1 MKFNINFHIFLRAG
15 RYQTRHAIFTRSS
28 THLRFILVFDFR
40 FHIPRVK
47 IRWYRRSV
55 FLYERRKRGGGET
68 CLFPIREITTGS
80 GNNPPGWYGLT
91 SILTRVKARPWHHA
105 NTATHTHTHHTLTFT
120 LSFFIYASRD
130 INRAPGDPGQT
141 ISFHGNH
148 PPFKREAK
156 FFGSE
161 NSYFPGF
168 LRF

>member
-105 NTATHTHTHHTLTFT
+105 NTATHTHTTHSRLLSPFSFMHLEILIAPLVIRGKRFPFT
-120 LSFFIYASRD
+120 ETIHLSNEKRNSS
-130 INRAPGDPGQT
+130 DPRIRIFQD
-141 ISFHGNH
+141 F
-148 PPFKREAK
+148 
-156 FFGSE
+156 
-161 NSYFPGF
+161 
-168 LRF
+168 